1 MKKMIKNKEYTS
13 VDCVWLYA
21 YVKVRISPVSI
32 CPGEHMSAH
41 RVYYPV
47 YVLAITLQLQQNT
60 VIGWKLNT
68 CVQQI
73 FRVSHG
79 DKNKRILHRSVA

>member
-32 CPGEHMSAH
+32 CP
-41 RVYYPV
+41 
-47 YVLAITLQLQQNT
+47 
-60 VIGWKLNT
+60 
-68 CVQQI
+68 I
-73 FRVSHG
+73 FT
-79 DKNKRILHRSVA
+79 